1 MNVNN
6 VETSFLDN
14 FVSLITI
21 LFFHEYSHIIMLVL
35 LPINCHDIFYFNKMH

>member
-21 LFFHEYSHIIMLVL
+21 LFFHEYSHYVSFIAHKLS
-35 LPINCHDIFYFNKMH
+35 